1 MPGARWWPL
10 AIAIAAATSGC
21 ASLGARGESA
31 EERLARAFS
40 GMVWP
45 LEVERRSAVVSSF
58 GERQRRHHNGVDIP
72 APRGRPIHAAAAGRV
87 VFSGWKSGYGNTV
100 IVDHGEGVTTLYAHA
115 VERWVEAGDRV
126 TRGEPIA
133 AVGATGNASGNHLH
147 FEVAW
152 AGVAVDPVPLLPRLS
167 DAAGRAVR

>member
-1 MPGARWWPL
+1 MREARWWPL
-10 AIAIAAATSGC
+10 ALAAAVTGC
-21 ASLGARGESA
+21 APVGAGGEPA
-31 EERLARAFS
+31 EERLARALS

-45 LEVERRSAVVSSF
+45 LEVERRSAVVSGY
-58 GERQRRHHNGVDIP
+58 GERQRRHHDGVDIP

-87 VFSGWKSGYGNTV
+87 VFSGWKRGYGNTV
-100 IVDHGEGVTTLYAHA
+100 VVDHGEGVTTLYAHA
-115 VERWVEAGDRV
+115 AERWVEAGHRV

-147 FEVAW
+147 FEIAW

-167 DAAGRAVR
+167 DAARRPVR